1 VYIRALRLLIET
13 VRVLLKAV
21 TMVVTVK
28 VLTEHSLLVFVEAVI
43 VLDQAVKMLL
53 HA

>member
-1 VYIRALRLLIET
+1 MYIKAVRLLIET
-13 VRVLLKAV
+13 LRVLLKTV

-43 VLDQAVKMLL
+43 VLDQAV
-53 HA
+53 